1 MTLKKE
7 LPIKYF
13 DAATAA
19 TDSAA
24 ASAVASKYP
33 FFATKTSFAIDN
45 SVATDAVSAN
55 ASCTMDSFSAAEA
68 SLTGDI

>member
-13 DAATAA
+13 DAATAGS
-19 TDSAA
+19 DS

-33 FFATKTSFAIDN
+33 FSATKTSFATDN

>member
-13 DAATAA
+13 DAATAGS
-19 TDSAA
+19 DSAA
-24 ASAVASKYP
+24 ASGVASKYSSS
-33 FFATKTSFAIDN
+33 AKTSFAIDN

-55 ASCTMDSFSAAEA
+55 ASFTMDSFSAAES

>member
-1 MTLKKE
+1 LTLKKE

-13 DAATAA
+13 DAATAGS
-19 TDSAA
+19 DSAA
-24 ASAVASKYP
+24 KYP
-33 FFATKTSFAIDN
+33 SSATKTSFATDN

-55 ASCTMDSFSAAEA
+55 ASFTMDSFSAAEA

>member
-1 MTLKKE
+1 MTLKQE

-13 DAATAA
+13 DAATAGS
-19 TDSAA
+19 DS
-24 ASAVASKYP
+24 ASKYP
-33 FFATKTSFAIDN
+33 SSATKTSFATDN

>member
-1 MTLKKE
+1 MTLKQE

-13 DAATAA
+13 DAATAGS
-19 TDSAA
+19 DSAA

-55 ASCTMDSFSAAEA
+55 AQMDSFSPAEA

>member
-1 MTLKKE
+1 MTLKQE

-13 DAATAA
+13 DAATAGS
-19 TDSAA
+19 DSAA
-24 ASAVASKYP
+24 AAASKYP
-33 FFATKTSFAIDN
+33 SSATKTSFATDN

-55 ASCTMDSFSAAEA
+55 ASFTMDSFSAAEA